1 MTRVDERHSQAG
13 ERRRGKLVLADA
25 TLSAIEV
32 LIPLG
37 PAFA

>member
-1 MTRVDERHSQAG
+1 MSVTHTRENAAA
-13 ERRRGKLVLADA
+13 GKLVLADG